1 MVGTLVFLRI
11 FACQNRKTSTMII
24 GRNKE
29 QRLLLSLLES
39 NKSEFAAVYGRRR
52 VGKTYLVRETFN
64 YNFAFQHTGIQDATM
79 KEQLEEFHHSLLIAG
94 LKKSK
99 KPRNWSQ
106 AFFMLGQLLATMQE
120 GKKVVFIDELPW
132 MDTPCSKFVT
142 SLDHFWNGW
151 AATRKD
157 IVLVVCGSAT
167 SWIISNIVMNY
178 GGLHNRL
185 TRQIHIDP
193 FTLNECELFTQ
204 AKHLGMNRRNILE
217 TYMVLG
223 GIPFY
228 WDFLQ
233 KELSW
238 AQNIDH
244 LFFQRNGEMRHEFN
258 ALYASLF
265 RRPQAYIDVV
275 TALGT
280 KKVGMTRSEI
290 IEAIG
295 TDNGGGLTKV
305 LNELEECDFIRSYT
319 SIGKTKKET
328 LYQLIDNFTLF
339 HFKFLADS
347 SINDEH
353 YWSSILNKPVYN
365 AWSGLAFERVCLH
378 HISQIKQALGIS
390 GIISNVLS
398 WAYRPKSKKE
408 KGVQIDLILDR
419 SDGVINLCEMKFA
432 KDKFEITANDDKELR
447 RKASIFENKTATRK
461 AVTTVMITSYG
472 LVRNEWANAI
482 QCQATMDDLFK
493 A

>member
-1 MVGTLVFLRI
+1 
-11 FACQNRKTSTMII
+11 
-24 GRNKE
+24 
-29 QRLLLSLLES
+29 
-39 NKSEFAAVYGRRR
+39 
-52 VGKTYLVRETFN
+52 
-64 YNFAFQHTGIQDATM
+64 
-79 KEQLEEFHHSLLIAG
+79 
-94 LKKSK
+94 
-99 KPRNWSQ
+99 
-106 AFFMLGQLLATMQE
+106 
-120 GKKVVFIDELPW
+120 
-132 MDTPCSKFVT
+132 
-142 SLDHFWNGW
+142 
-151 AATRKD
+151 
-157 IVLVVCGSAT
+157 
-167 SWIISNIVMNY
+167 MNY

-193 FTLNECELFTQ
+193 FTLNECEQFVQ

-238 AQNIDH
+238 AQNIDR
-244 LFFQRNGEMRHEFN
+244 LFFQRNGEIRREFN

-275 TALGT
+275 TVLGT

-347 SINDEH
+347 GINDEH

-378 HISQIKQALGIS
+378 HIGQIKQALGIS
-390 GIISNVLS
+390 GIISNVFS
-398 WAYRPKSKKE
+398 WVYRPKNKKE

-432 KDKFEITANDDKELR
+432 KDKFEITANDEKELR